1 MRAASTA
8 EAPAVLYTRTFWTA
22 CAVHLAGGM
31 SLAMFVLIP
40 LLIRELGGTELTIGL
55 VLGVSTAASVATRPL
70 VGMLLDRVGRRPVL
84 LGAGMANVVSW
95 LPFLGLH
102 TAGLWLYLW
111 ATVHAVVWGTLFASY
126 FTYAADLTPP
136 GRRAEGIAVF
146 GVFGMTANG
155 LGPMLGERI
164 IAAAGFPAYLLTA
177 LGFAAVSVALTT
189 LVPPRP
195 PVLRAA
201 DAVPHMSFRALLRA
215 MAHPG
220 LPIVMV
226 VTVVLGVAINAAFF
240 FVAPYTRDVGLAR
253 SGSFFVAYS
262 ATSVVIRLFGRRV
275 LDVLGPHLISYPAF
289 AIFGFGLAA
298 LALLPAPGIL
308 VLSGIACGAGH
319 DTLFPVLNALAI
331 SRAPARLQG
340 TVVSLHTAALDF
352 GAVVGTPLCGL
363 LAQLAGWRP
372 MFVTMGVACL
382 GGVILMAIDPARTRR
397 MADATASR

>member
-1 MRAASTA
+1 
-8 EAPAVLYTRTFWTA
+8 
-22 CAVHLAGGM
+22 
-31 SLAMFVLIP
+31 
-40 LLIRELGGTELTIGL
+40 
-55 VLGVSTAASVATRPL
+55 
-70 VGMLLDRVGRRPVL
+70 
-84 LGAGMANVVSW
+84 
-95 LPFLGLH
+95 
-102 TAGLWLYLW
+102 
-111 ATVHAVVWGTLFASY
+111 
-126 FTYAADLTPP
+126 
-136 GRRAEGIAVF
+136 
-146 GVFGMTANG
+146 
-155 LGPMLGERI
+155 MLGERI

-240 FVAPYTRDVGLAR
+240 FVAPFTRDVGLAR

-319 DTLFPVLNALAI
+319 GTLFPVLNALAI

-363 LAQLAGWRP
+363 LAQLAGWRSDVRDHGRRVPGRRDPDGDRPGTDAADGGRDGVSP
-372 MFVTMGVACL
+372 MRLAAGLSDRGPRPASLDRPPRSARGSRRSLAPPEARHHRRLHTPRVESAVVDPVA
-382 GGVILMAIDPARTRR
+382 GEEQIRVSGSVGREAV
-397 MADATASR
+397 ADASAVERT